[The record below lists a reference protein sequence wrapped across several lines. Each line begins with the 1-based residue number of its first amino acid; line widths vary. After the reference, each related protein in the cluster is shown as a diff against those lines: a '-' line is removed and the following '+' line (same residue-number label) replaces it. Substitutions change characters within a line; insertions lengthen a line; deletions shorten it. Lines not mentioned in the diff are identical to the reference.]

1 MRIPRSLFSRLLI
14 ASALSLIAVSVA
26 RPQVSDGSPKPAP
39 FFLNLHPPAYPPL
52 ARQARISGDIVLQIG
67 VRPDGSVA
75 SAEVISGH
83 AMLKQSALESARK
96 STVLPQQS
104 KEPTLYSLTYT
115 FGLRADPGAGCTDGA
130 VFVRVAKM
138 SLLVEV
144 RVAQRSRHCT
154 RDWPVAR
161 PSYNSCPVSV
171 RRSYGVPFR
180 VSSTSSRIDS
190 VRAGRI

>member
-96 STVLPQQS
+96 STFLPQES
-104 KEPTLYSLTYT
+104 KEATLYSLTYT
-115 FGLRADPGAGCTDGA
+115 FGLRADPGAGCTDGGM
-130 VFVRVAKM
+130 FVRAAKCLYLWKCAWHNAPVIAPAIGL
-138 SLLVEV
+138 SPGRVIILAPSACVE
-144 RVAQRSRHCT
+144 AMASRSACLPHHLK
-154 RDWPVAR
+154 
-161 PSYNSCPVSV
+161 
-171 RRSYGVPFR
+171 
-180 VSSTSSRIDS
+180 
-190 VRAGRI
+190 